1 MIKYILLF
9 LLALMAVTI
18 VSCRSERKVN
28 YKVDSP
34 TLFIL
39 NKRYKENELKTE
51 LLDTAL
57 HNIIN
62 KILIVKD
69 EKTAIG
75 LAEPILFN
83 IYGRKNIIRQR
94 PYEIQKLVAYYIIK
108 GTLPEGSW
116 GGVFLIV
123 IDSRDAR
130 IVRLTHGK

>member
-1 MIKYILLF
+1 MIKYTLLF
-9 LLALMAVTI
+9 LLALTAVTI
-18 VSCRSERKVN
+18 VCCSSERKVN
-28 YKVDSP
+28 DKVDSP

-39 NKRYKENELKTE
+39 NTRYKENDLKTE

-57 HNIIN
+57 HNIVN
-62 KILIVKD
+62 KTLLVKD
-69 EKTAIG
+69 ENTAIRIV
-75 LAEPILFN
+75 EPILLN

-94 PYEIQKLVAYYIIK
+94 PYEVQKLDAYYIIN
-108 GTLPEGSW
+108 GTLPEGSL